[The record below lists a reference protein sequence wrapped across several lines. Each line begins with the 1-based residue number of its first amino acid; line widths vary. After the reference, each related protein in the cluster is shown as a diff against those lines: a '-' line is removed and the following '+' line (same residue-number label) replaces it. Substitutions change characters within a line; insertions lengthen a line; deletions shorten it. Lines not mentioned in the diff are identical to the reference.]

1 MNPTGKHWFALAA
14 VVTVGVVTALYWN
27 ISKSS
32 REVKK
37 THSTNV
43 IQPESL
49 PEDSR
54 RKVHILYATTTGTAR
69 SFANTLS
76 KHIAKKCNMNV
87 LVTDLKDYP
96 EENLPKEDIVLYI
109 CSTYEGGTA
118 PESSKLF
125 FDDLVDQ
132 AFDFRVS
139 KDLLSNVTFAVF
151 GLGGAIY
158 GSNYCKIVSECILS
172 FSKLFC
178 LFIYF
183 VSRRWMLTLVWKSSA
198 QKEY

>member
-1 MNPTGKHWFALAA
+1 MSSTGKHWFAIAA
-14 VVTVGVVTALYWN
+14 VVSVGVLAVFYWN
-27 ISKSS
+27 SNKSTQNI
-32 REVKK
+32 KK
-37 THSTNV
+37 SQSS
-43 IQPESL
+43 IELKEDSS
-49 PEDSR
+49 PEDGK

-76 KHIAKKCNMNV
+76 KHIAKKCDLNV

-118 PESSKLF
+118 PESCKLF

-158 GSNYCKIVSECILS
+158 GPNYSKVVSFIFFAYCCSISHS
-172 FSKLFC
+172 FPFLGH
-178 LFIYF
+178 
-183 VSRRWMLTLVWKSSA
+183 
-198 QKEY
+198 